1 MQNPNDVV
9 AYSIDA
15 AAKASHTGRTALY
28 AEIKAGRL
36 KAKKFGKRTIITADD
51 LRDWLNSLPAMGENK

>member
-1 MQNPNDVV
+1 MQSPNDIV

-36 KAKKFGKRTIITADD
+36 RAIKMGKRTLITADD
-51 LRDWLNSLPAMGENK
+51 LREWLNSLPQLGGAE

>member
-28 AEIKAGRL
+28 AEIRAGRL
-36 KAKKFGKRTIITADD
+36 RAIKMGKRTLITADD
-51 LRDWLNSLPAMGENK
+51 LREWLNSLPQLGEAE